1 VPLRRD
7 AAGGPMNPPSGSHCP
22 TMTDGEFALFQAYVE
37 RECAMALSSDKKYLF
52 ESRLARL
59 LIEHGCQSFTDLYRE
74 LRNSNDTTVRDRIID
89 AITTHETLWFRDDAS
104 WMGLQEHALPALAQ
118 DAARA
123 GRSGIKMWS
132 AACSTGQEPY
142 SLAMIIDQFSR
153 RTAGVQLSQFEIT
166 ATDISPSALFVA
178 KAGRYDAISM
188 ARGFGPNWAH
198 MRDLYFRQQGNI
210 SAIDVK
216 LQNAVSFKRFNLQD
230 SFAQFALQDLV
241 LLRNVAI
248 YFSDTFKRDLF
259 TRLAAAIRPGG
270 LLLLGSTEA
279 VVDERRNFEI
289 ERMGTAFCY
298 RRTLGGTR

>member
-1 VPLRRD
+1 MRRD
-7 AAGGPMNPPSGSHCP
+7 AADGPMTPADRGHGP

-59 LIEHGCQSFTDLYRE
+59 LIENGCQSFTHLYRE

-104 WMGLQEHALPALAQ
+104 WMGLQEHILPAIAEE
-118 DAARA
+118 AARA

-132 AACSTGQEPY
+132 AACSTVQEPY
-142 SLAMIIDQFSR
+142 SLAMIIDQISR
-153 RTAGVQLSQFEIT
+153 KTASMQLGQIEIT

-188 ARGFGPNWAH
+188 ARGFGPNWVH
-198 MRDLYFRQQGNI
+198 MRDLYFQQRGNI
-210 SAIDVK
+210 SMIDVK
-216 LQNAVSFKRFNLQD
+216 LQNAVSFMRFNLQD

-259 TRLAAAIRPGG
+259 TRLAAVIRPGG

-279 VVDERRNFEI
+279 VVDERRNFEV

-298 RRTLGGTR
+298 RRTLEGTR

>member
-1 VPLRRD
+1 
-7 AAGGPMNPPSGSHCP
+7 MNPPSGSHCP

-178 KAGRYDAISM
+178 KAGRYDALSM
-188 ARGFGPNWAH
+188 ARGFGPNWVH
-198 MRDLYFRQQGNI
+198 MRDLYFRQQGNV
-210 SAIDVK
+210 STIDVK
-216 LQNAVSFKRFNLQD
+216 LQTAVYYKRFNLQD

-259 TRLAAAIRPGG
+259 NRLATAIRPGG

-279 VVDERRNFEI
+279 VVDERRNFEM
-289 ERMGTAFCY
+289 ERMGSAFCY
-298 RRTLGGTR
+298 RRTSGGAR

>member
-1 VPLRRD
+1 MTP
-7 AAGGPMNPPSGSHCP
+7 GGRGGSP

-59 LIEHGCQSFTDLYRE
+59 LIENHCQSFSDLYRE
-74 LRNSNDTTVRDRIID
+74 LRNSSDTTVRDRIID
-89 AITTHETLWFRDDAS
+89 AITTHETLWFRDDTS
-104 WMGLQEHALPALAQ
+104 WMGLQEHALPALVQEAV
-118 DAARA
+118 RA
-123 GRSGIKMWS
+123 GRNSIKMWS

-142 SLAMIIDQFSR
+142 SLAMVIDQFCR
-153 RTAGVQLSQFEIT
+153 RTTGMQLSQFEIT

-178 KAGRYDAISM
+178 KAARYDAISM
-188 ARGFGPNWAH
+188 ARGFGPNWEH
-198 MRDLYFRQQGNI
+198 MRGLYFRQQGNI
-210 SAIDVK
+210 STIDGK

-248 YFSDTFKRDLF
+248 YFSDAFKRDLF

-279 VVDERRNFEI
+279 VVDERHNFEI
-289 ERMGTAFCY
+289 ERMGAAFCY

>member
-1 VPLRRD
+1 MTS
-7 AAGGPMNPPSGSHCP
+7 AGRSHCP

-59 LIEHGCQSFTDLYRE
+59 LIENGCQSFTDLYRE
-74 LRNSNDTTVRDRIID
+74 LRHSSDTTVRDRIID

-104 WMGLQEHALPALAQ
+104 WMGLQEHALPALIQ
-118 DAARA
+118 QAASA
-123 GRSGIKMWS
+123 GRSGLKMWS

-142 SLAMIIDQFSR
+142 SLAMVVDQFSR
-153 RTAGVQLSQFEIT
+153 KTSGLQPSQFEIT

-188 ARGFGPNWAH
+188 ARGFGTNWEH
-198 MRDLYFRQQGNI
+198 MRGLYFRQQGNI
-210 SAIDVK
+210 STIDAK

-248 YFSDTFKRDLF
+248 YFSEAFKRDLF

-270 LLLLGSTEA
+270 LLLVGSTEA
-279 VVDERRNFEI
+279 VVDERHYFEA

-298 RRTLGGTR
+298 RRTTGGTR